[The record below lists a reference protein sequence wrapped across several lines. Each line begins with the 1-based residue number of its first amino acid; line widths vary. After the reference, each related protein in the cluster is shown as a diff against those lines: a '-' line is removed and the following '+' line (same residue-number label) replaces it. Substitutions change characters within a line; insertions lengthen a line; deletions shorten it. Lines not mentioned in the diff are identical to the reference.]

1 MDNIGGNVYNGRV
14 SLRAKIWLNCN
25 NMALNK
31 GFLTFSFS
39 LSLKLVF
46 YLASVSRETITI
58 ERPRGAVYPRISVSR
73 EKASF
78 KFSWFVLYCAN
89 KIQRYFK

>member
-14 SLRAKIWLNCN
+14 SLTAKIWLNCN

-46 YLASVSRETITI
+46 YLTSVSCETDGP
-58 ERPRGAVYPRISVSR
+58 ESSNASC
-73 EKASF
+73 EKAGF
-78 KFSWFVLYCAN
+78 KFS
-89 KIQRYFK
+89 